1 MFDICCIGHI
11 TSDKVVNSRSVNYMP
26 GGTALYF
33 SHALAKM
40 DARYLLVTAV
50 ADAEMRYVDGLRQAS
65 IEVKAYP
72 SAHTVFFEN
81 IYAEDQDQRTQ
92 NVLAKS
98 DPFTAEQLADMEA
111 KIFHL
116 GPLLADD
123 FSLDVIKS
131 LAGRGRISLDVQG
144 YLREV
149 RGQKVYPTGWPDKVE
164 ALQYIDIIKADV
176 GELQALTGN
185 ADVKEGAKILAGW
198 GPSEV
203 VITNGS
209 QGSIIYSDGS
219 FYDIPAYPPAEIVDA
234 TGCGDTYI
242 AGYIYQRVKGAS
254 VEQAGHFAAAISGLK
269 TAVPGPFQG
278 TEDEVMAFM
287 RSF

>member
-1 MFDICCIGHI
+1 MFDICCVGHI

-33 SHALAKM
+33 SHALSKM
-40 DARYLLVTAV
+40 DTRYLLVTAV
-50 ADAEMRYVDGLRQAS
+50 ADAEMHYVDGLRQAG
-65 IEVKAYP
+65 IKVEAYP

-81 IYAEDQDQRTQ
+81 IYADDQDQRTQ

-98 DPFTAEQLADMEA
+98 DAFTVKQLADVDA

-149 RGQKVYPTGWPDKVE
+149 RDQKVYAVGWPEKID
-164 ALQYIDIIKADV
+164 ALQYINIIKADV

-185 ADVKEGAKILAGW
+185 TNVKEGAKILADW

-209 QGSIIYSDGS
+209 QGSMIYSDGV
-219 FYDIPAYPPAEIVDA
+219 FYTIPAYPPAQIVDA
-234 TGCGDTYI
+234 TGCGDTYM
-242 AGYIYQRVKGAS
+242 AGYVYQRVKGVA

-269 TAVPGPFQG
+269 TAVPGPFSG
-278 TEDEVMAFM
+278 TEDEVMKFM
-287 RSF
+287 GSF